1 MKKKKMQIILTRVFA
16 CILVV
21 ILALGIIAPV
31 VASAAEIAPN
41 DKNTGVALPQPE
53 ENPGSD
59 TQDDSAAIEQI
70 SKKKIS
76 PGFEYVKDG
85 SAYVV
90 QKVKGNGESAF
101 IVDGLPVGGFDGAY
115 ITIFVGNMETKEVK
129 AIELMNDYSFTK
141 SLLLPE
147 GYYVVFSNNY
157 AFCDSSSKAYAVE
170 GGQYKYFHIGAD
182 FDGKKFPV
190 DFVDANT
197 DAIHLSLQETSA
209 GTKITHTQ
217 RLSVSA
223 ADLQFPNGALVGE
236 VQEPDNEDTTGDST
250 NNSTPNNQNNK
261 DDKTDKTDKSDKSN
275 NQEETEKRSFWSSI
289 KHTLSRSSL
298 LIVGIIACFIGT
310 AIIKAKKQASL
321 DEQSQADKDDDGH
334 IL

>member
-1 MKKKKMQIILTRVFA
+1 MKKKKTQIILTRIFA

-21 ILALGIIAPV
+21 ILALGIIVPV

-41 DKNTGVALPQPE
+41 DKNSAVALPQPNE
-53 ENPGSD
+53 DGSD
-59 TQDDSAAIEQI
+59 DTQGDDSAIEQI

-85 SAYVV
+85 SAYAI
-90 QKVKGNGESAF
+90 QKIKGNGESAF
-101 IVDGLPVGGFDGAY
+101 IIDGLPVNGFDGAY

-141 SLLLPE
+141 SLSLPE

-157 AFCDSSSKAYAVE
+157 VFCDSSSKAYAVE

-182 FDGKKFPV
+182 FDSKKFPV

-197 DAIHLSLQETSA
+197 DAIHLSLQEASD

-223 ADLQFPNGALVGE
+223 ADLQFPDGALVGKI
-236 VQEPDNEDTTGDST
+236 QEPDNSGTADNNT
-250 NNSTPNNQNNK
+250 NNNTSNN
-261 DDKTDKTDKSDKSN
+261 KSDKDTQSDDSDKN
-275 NQEETEKRSFWSSI
+275 TQSDDEEKTEKRSFWSSI

-298 LIVGIIACFIGT
+298 LIVGIIACFIGMT
-310 AIIKAKKQASL
+310 IMRAKKQASL